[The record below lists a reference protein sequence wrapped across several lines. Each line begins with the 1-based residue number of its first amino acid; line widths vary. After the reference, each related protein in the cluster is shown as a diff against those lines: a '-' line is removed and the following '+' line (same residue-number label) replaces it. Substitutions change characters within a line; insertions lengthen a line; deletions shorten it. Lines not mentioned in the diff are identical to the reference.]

1 MKKIKKFLSGKVKLI
16 VAFVFGLV
24 VTSTLVYAT
33 TILYSSDEVSYDNS
47 LSGLVSTNVQ
57 GAIDELFTKAN
68 LCGSTSGDS
77 IYTPISYGFD
87 YIDEYTSASEV
98 PHQVF
103 LVKYRGLRK
112 YGVCIE
118 GGDCFRY
125 NNYDEEKIHIQKV
138 FENLGGSCEFY
149 STSIACS
156 YSSTYC
162 EIYSDGEVNCEYM
175 SDVEERCRVSYY
187 GDYGNG
193 CEFAGPAEQCFDIDS
208 CHLCDSDFDGIE
220 DTEEYCEGYDD
231 EDGNSYTCG
240 YDFDLSCRKCDMNGD
255 GNIEDEEC
263 M

>member
-47 LSGLVSTNVQ
+47 SSGLASTNVQ

-87 YIDEYTSASEV
+87 YIDDYTSASEV

-103 LVKYRGLRK
+103 LVKYEGLRK

-118 GGDCFRY
+118 SGDCFRY
-125 NNYDEEKIHIQKV
+125 NNYDEEKVHIQEV
-138 FENLGGSCEFY
+138 FENLGGSCKLY
-149 STSIACS
+149 STSITCS
-156 YSSTYC
+156 DGYTSCVIYSNGELYC
-162 EIYSDGEVNCEYM
+162 EVPN
-175 SDVEERCRVSYY
+175 VEETCRVSYY
-187 GDYGNG
+187 GDYG
-193 CEFAGPAEQCFDIDS
+193 CESLGPAEQCIDIDS

-220 DTEEYCEGYDD
+220 DTEEYCEAYND
-231 EDGNSYTCG
+231 EDGNSYTCS
-240 YDFDLSCRKCDMNGD
+240 YDFDLSCRKCDTNDD